1 MKLIYFL
8 FYFLVIVS
16 INLAQ
21 NYGNWCLT
29 SPLNEKRSEH
39 AGIVLNDGNI
49 LVAGTNGSPYPSA
62 TCEIFD
68 VKEQKWKYITSM
80 NKGRMYHTLE
90 NLKDGRVLAIG
101 GFNEVSCEI
110 LSNNLT
116 EWALTDSLKTKR
128 LYGQT
133 TTLLNDGRVLLVGG
147 QTSNE
152 TLKECEI
159 YNPQTQKWEII
170 EELDTVRVYHTATL
184 LKDGRVLVVGGTNL
198 GKGYYSSCKIFDP
211 VTNKWTAAA
220 SMNYV
225 RANHSATLLPDGK
238 VIVLG
243 GRLTKVEIYDPLKD
257 TWEVVGETAFI
268 IGRNKALSIKNGEYL
283 VAVQGQ
289 EYPGWEVFSLS
300 DFQSTYFK
308 AFENKEYEQ
317 VFLKLNEE
325 QLLLA
330 GGREEIYYGLPGVRT
345 NKCKIFD
352 FNLTDVNEE
361 DSVNKSSEKLRL
373 SCFPN
378 PFNNSTNINIEID
391 KPSFVS
397 LIIHNT
403 IGEEI
408 ERIFEGNLNQGN
420 HIIQYSAV
428 HLSSGVYF
436 LILRNN
442 EINQIFKLIH
452 QK

>member
-1 MKLIYFL
+1 MKLIYLSFFFL
-8 FYFLVIVS
+8 LIVS

-21 NYGNWCLT
+21 NYGNWYIT
-29 SPLNEKRSEH
+29 NPMNEKRSEH

-49 LVAGTNGSPYPSA
+49 LVSGTNGSPHPLA

-68 VKEQKWKYITSM
+68 VKEQKWKYISSM
-80 NKGRMYHTLE
+80 NTGRMYHTLV
-90 NLKDGRVLAIG
+90 NFKDGRIMAIG
-101 GFNEVSCEI
+101 GWGENSCEI
-110 LSNNLT
+110 LDKDYSK
-116 EWALTDSLKTKR
+116 WVITDSLKTKR

-159 YNPQTQKWEII
+159 YNPQTQKWEIT
-170 EELDTVRVYHTATL
+170 EDLDTVRVYHTATL
-184 LKDGRVLVVGGTNL
+184 LNDGRVLVVGGTNL

-211 VTNKWTAAA
+211 VTNKWNAAA

-243 GRLTKVEIYDPLKD
+243 GRLKKVEIYDPLKD

-283 VAVQGQ
+283 VAVEGQ
-289 EYPGWEVFSLS
+289 DGPGWEVFSLTN
-300 DFQSTYFK
+300 FQSVVYK
-308 AFENKEYEQ
+308 RFETAEYEQ
-317 VFLKLNEE
+317 VFLKINEDN
-325 QLLLA
+325 LLLA
-330 GGREEIYYGLPGVRT
+330 GGLDEIYGFYGMMT

-361 DSVNKSSEKLRL
+361 VFLNKSSEKPQL
-373 SCFPN
+373 SCYPN

-391 KPSFVS
+391 KTSFIS
-397 LIIHNT
+397 LILYNA
-403 IGEEI
+403 IGEEVK
-408 ERIFEGNLNQGN
+408 RIFEGDLDKGN
-420 HIIQYSAV
+420 HIIQFNAIY
-428 HLSSGVYF
+428 LSSGIYF
-436 LILRNN
+436 LTLRNK
-442 EINQIFKLIH
+442 EINQIFKLIY